1 MVACALDMV
10 MAGTETT
17 ASTLQWAALL
27 MCKHPE
33 VQGKR
38 SLGRG
43 YASDRM
49 WWARQDGT
57 CTWIQGAW
65 RDWAEH
71 MGQDR
76 MRALAQHDHLS
87 RWPRVSRSRAG

>member
-1 MVACALDMV
+1 MQEDDPESKFSEADMVACALDMV

-17 ASTLQWAALL
+17 AATLQWAALL

-43 YASDRM
+43 YA
-49 WWARQDGT
+49 
-57 CTWIQGAW
+57 
-65 RDWAEH
+65 
-71 MGQDR
+71 
-76 MRALAQHDHLS
+76 
-87 RWPRVSRSRAG
+87 